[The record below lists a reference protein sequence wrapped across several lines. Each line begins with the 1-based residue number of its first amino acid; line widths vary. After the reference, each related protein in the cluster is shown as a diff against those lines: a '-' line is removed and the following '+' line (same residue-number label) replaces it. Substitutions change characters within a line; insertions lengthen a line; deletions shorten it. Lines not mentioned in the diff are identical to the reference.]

1 MNVIGIYNADAERLQ
16 TALDAMEDS
25 EFTWYVRG
33 YALEMAM
40 DLGHWDRNPTDAD
53 LPLLQI
59 RAKTKARY
67 AGQRLTALIYIGR
80 ELAEA
85 DRLQVTCGMLEM
97 SVQELVEDTLQE
109 QA

>member
-40 DLGHWDRNPTDAD
+40 ELGHWDRNPTEAD
-53 LPLLQI
+53 LLTLMVKAKTRRLYPDDLG
-59 RAKTKARY
+59 RAKVFFYLDRALV
-67 AGQRLTALIYIGR
+67 GPDVLTATCAMLEEQAR
-80 ELAEA
+80 AQAAELA
-85 DRLQVTCGMLEM
+85 G
-97 SVQELVEDTLQE
+97 
-109 QA
+109 